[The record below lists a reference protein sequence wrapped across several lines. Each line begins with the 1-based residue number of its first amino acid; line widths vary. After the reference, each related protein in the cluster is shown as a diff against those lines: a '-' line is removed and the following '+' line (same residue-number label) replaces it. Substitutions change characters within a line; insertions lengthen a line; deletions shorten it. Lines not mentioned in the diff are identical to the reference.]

1 MISGSIASCE
11 DERIQVLMKSKSTT
25 DGLELFKKTP
35 FSTLVKD
42 NSALAALRHHHASM
56 PARER
61 RMAADWEYNSEMAT
75 EIFNH
80 SMAMSGKEGLPKEFR
95 KSGDTIP
102 IKGIDRLII
111 CIVSPDYPNPER
123 AYSGRKA
130 RPCPECMRRLQC
142 DKSFRN

>member
-1 MISGSIASCE
+1 MESTDQLAKKAIGLRPT
-11 DERIQVLMKSKSTT
+11 ERIRLVEAILYSLDKPDADIEKSWIA
-25 DGLELFKKTP
+25 E
-35 FSTLVKD
+35 
-42 NSALAALRHHHASM
+42 AE
-56 PARER
+56 AR
-61 RMAADWEYNSEMAT
+61 Y
-75 EIFNH
+75 
-80 SMAMSGKEGLPKEFR
+80 GR

-130 RPCPECMRRLQC
+130 RPCPGCMRRLQC